1 MSSNALAVPSSNDTS
16 TESFLTVADA
26 VWVAAAT
33 LQREAGETRAFSTED
48 IVSKVTHLGI
58 TKGQSK
64 SIWQHVNQHCVANR
78 KAQPNR
84 LCYLYATGGGER
96 RLSRPGDRRDP
107 SREGAAMHPTWE
119 RLPERFADLRRWY
132 EQEWTSSGAIP
143 ESDPLLDLIGSGA
156 TIWMVEHADEYVAN
170 LRANWGETQ

>member
-1 MSSNALAVPSSNDTS
+1 
-16 TESFLTVADA
+16 VADA

-48 IVSKVTHLGI
+48 IVSKVAHLGI

-84 LCYLYATGGGER
+84 LCYLYATGGGQR
-96 RLSRPGDRRDP
+96 RLCRASDRRDP
-107 SREGAAMHPTWE
+107 SREGAAMHPAWE

-132 EQEWTSSGAIP
+132 EQEWTNSGALP

-156 TIWMVEHADEYVAN
+156 TIWAHEHADEYVAS
-170 LRANWGETQ
+170 LRADWGEAQ